1 MLAKIFSAAISG
13 IDAYKVVIEVNV
25 TGGGKEAFVNI
36 VGLPD
41 NAVKESK
48 DRVQSAIE
56 SSGLPFPYCKSIINL
71 APADIKKEGA
81 SFDLPIAL
89 GMLAANGSLDIHKIS
104 NGLFLGELA
113 LNGTVRPVKGTLP
126 IAILA
131 SKDSEIDFIG
141 VPVENAAEAAIAAG
155 DKPVYPISH
164 LLEICDFLSGKNKIE
179 PFITDENIFLEDEY
193 YADGY
198 PDFADV
204 KGQAYAKRALEV
216 AAAGGHNIL
225 MIGPP
230 GAGKSMLAKR
240 ISGILPPLHLEEALE
255 VTKTHS
261 IAGLLPPNIPI
272 IKTRPF
278 RAPHHTI
285 SDAGLLGGQS
295 IPKPGEVSLAHNGV
309 LFLDEF
315 PEFRRNV
322 LEVLR
327 QPLENGH
334 VTISRASGSVT
345 FPANFMLAAAMNPC
359 PCGHFGSLQRECRCS
374 TFQIQRYRNKISGPL
389 LDRIDIHIEVGS
401 LNEDELLSA
410 PTGESSSVIRER
422 INKARKIQ
430 QQRFSSKKI
439 FSNSQMSSSDLQKY
453 CSLDK
458 ESITYLRHTISELQ
472 LSARAYD
479 RILKVARTIAD
490 LYGTEEVVLE
500 HIYEAVQYRALDR
513 RLW

>member
-13 IDAYKVVIEVNV
+13 NDAYKVVIEVNV
-25 TGGGKEAFVNI
+25 TGYGKESSINI

-56 SSGLPFPYCKSIINL
+56 SSGLAYPYCKSIVNL

-81 SFDLPIAL
+81 AFDLPIAL
-89 GMLAANGSLDIHKIS
+89 GMLAANASLGMHKVS
-104 NGLFLGELA
+104 TGLFLGELA
-113 LNGTVRPVKGTLP
+113 LNGTIRPVKGALP
-126 IAILA
+126 IAVMA
-131 SKDSEIDFIG
+131 SKDDEIDFIA
-141 VPVENAAEAAIAAG
+141 VPAENAAEAAIAAG
-155 DKPVYPISH
+155 SKPVYPVSS
-164 LLEICDFLSGKNKIE
+164 LLEMNDFLSGKLEIKRFETDKNL
-179 PFITDENIFLEDEY
+179 FIDDSF
-193 YADGY
+193 YADNC

-204 KGQAYAKRALEV
+204 KGQGYAKRALEV
-216 AAAGGHNIL
+216 AAAGCHNIL

-240 ISGILPPLHLEEALE
+240 IPGILPPLQFEEALE

-261 IAGLLPPNIPI
+261 IAGLLPPNTPI
-272 IKTRPF
+272 IKIRPF

-309 LFLDEF
+309 LFLDEL

-327 QPLENGH
+327 QPLEDGN

-359 PCGHFGSLQRECRCS
+359 PCGHFGSSQRECRCS

-389 LDRIDIHIEVGS
+389 LDRIDIHIEVGP
-401 LNEDELLSA
+401 LNENELLSA
-410 PTGESSSVIRER
+410 PEGENSFAIRQR
-422 INKARKIQ
+422 INKAREIQ
-430 QQRFSSKKI
+430 NERFANKNI
-439 FSNSQMSSSDLQKY
+439 FTNSQMNTSDLQIY
-453 CSLDK
+453 CELDN
-458 ESITYLRHTISELQ
+458 ESITFLRHTIRDLQ

-490 LYGTEEVVLE
+490 LYCSEKVAID
-500 HIYEAVQYRALDR
+500 HIYEAVQYRTLDR